1 MDMTPHFPI
10 YMDYGATTPCD
21 PRVVD
26 AMIPWLREHFG
37 NPASRSHA
45 WGWEAEEAVETAR
58 GHVAELIGA
67 DPREIVWTSGAT
79 ESNNLA
85 LKGAAHFYQGKG
97 KHLITVKT
105 EHKAVLDT
113 TRELERQGFEVTYL
127 DVQEDGLLDLD
138 KLKAAIRPDTILI
151 SVMFVNNE
159 IGVIQDIPAI
169 GKLCR
174 EKGVLFHVDAAQATG
189 KVEIDLNTLPVD
201 LMSLASHKT
210 YGPKGIGA
218 LYVRRKPRVRLEAQ
232 MHGGGHERGMRSGTL
247 PTHQCVGMGEAFR
260 IAKAE
265 MAQDLAK
272 ARALQKRLLD
282 GLKDVE
288 QVFVNGHLEK
298 RVPHNLNMSFNFVEG
313 ESLIMGI
320 KGLAVSSG
328 SACTSAS
335 LEPSYVLRA
344 LGRSDE
350 LAHSSLRMTIGR
362 FTTEEEID
370 YAISTIKLNVAKLRE
385 LSPLWEMFQDG
396 VQRRSCA
403 QDHAGGIRLS
413 PAQRAGQPSAEVR
426 GIRDQ
431 DAPGGLRL
439 GHAGRL
445 GEAACGRRGGAG
457 GASDRP
463 GGPRG

>member
-1 MDMTPHFPI
+1 MDVTPHFPI
-10 YMDYGATTPCD
+10 YLDYGATTPVD

-45 WGWEAEEAVETAR
+45 WGWEAEEAVEKAR
-58 GHVAELIGA
+58 GEVADLIGA

-85 LKGAAHFYQGKG
+85 LKGAAHFYKGKG

-113 TRELERQGFEVTYL
+113 MRELERQGFELTYL
-127 DVQEDGLLDLD
+127 DVQENGLLDLEAF
-138 KLKAAIRPDTILI
+138 KAAIRPDTILA

-159 IGVIQDIPAI
+159 IGVIQDVVALGSI
-169 GKLCR
+169 CR
-174 EKGVLFHVDAAQATG
+174 EKGVIFHVDAAQATG
-189 KVEIDLNTLPVD
+189 KVEIDVKNLPID

-247 PTHQCVGMGEAFR
+247 PTHQIVGMGEAFR
-260 IAKAE
+260 IAKLE
-265 MAQDLAK
+265 MKQDIAK
-272 ARALQKRLLD
+272 AHALQQRLLN

-288 QVFVNGHLEK
+288 QVFINGDLEH
-298 RVPHNLNMSFNFVEG
+298 RVPHNLNMSFNYVEG

-370 YAISTIKLNVAKLRE
+370 YAISTIKHNVAKLRE
-385 LSPLWEMFQDG
+385 LSPLWEMFKDG
-396 VQRRSCA
+396 IDISTIQW
-403 QDHAGGIRLS
+403 
-413 PAQRAGQPSAEVR
+413 SA
-426 GIRDQ
+426 
-431 DAPGGLRL
+431 
-439 GHAGRL
+439 H
-445 GEAACGRRGGAG
+445 
-457 GASDRP
+457 
-463 GGPRG
+463 